1 MTVEY
6 LSRHLKQDVGANDL
20 ELLLDAEIEAAR
32 PMPLTNPLFGGVG
45 RLRMR
50 SLWKE
55 AGYTGSRHAGRH
67 RRRGR
72 L

>member
-6 LSRHLKQDVGANDL
+6 LSRHLKNDVGIEDL
-20 ELLLDAEIEAAR
+20 GPVFAAEAETIRPIELTLA
-32 PMPLTNPLFGGVG
+32 GSVG

-55 AGYTGSRHAGRH
+55 AGYTGRH

>member
-1 MTVEY
+1 MTVDY
-6 LSRHLKQDVGANDL
+6 LSRHLKKDVGVKDL
-20 ELLLDAEIEAAR
+20 GPSFTGDAEAIR
-32 PMPLTNPLFGGVG
+32 PMALTNPLLGGVG

-55 AGYTGSRHAGRH
+55 AGYTGRH